1 MNHDDQPK
9 IRENLKIKIVETG
22 KYYFIHDGS
31 KSGHPGLVISANDVE
46 NRYLVV
52 RFDSDKFTDVPKFQ
66 RGVRHITKL
75 KVPTSTS
82 VLNSYVHNRPMIC
95 KRKDIGKEL
104 TDISI
109 SDEDVKTINEIST
122 RNPEYAPSLR
132 KLK

>member
-1 MNHDDQPK
+1 MDHDDQPK
-9 IRENLKIKIVETG
+9 SQENPKIKIVEIG

-31 KSGHPGLVISANDVE
+31 KSGHPGLVISANDAE

-52 RFDSDKFTDVPKFQ
+52 RFDSDKFNDVPKLQ

-75 KVPTSTS
+75 NVPTSIS

-104 TDISI
+104 TDISV
-109 SDEDVKTINEIST
+109 SNDDMKTINEIST